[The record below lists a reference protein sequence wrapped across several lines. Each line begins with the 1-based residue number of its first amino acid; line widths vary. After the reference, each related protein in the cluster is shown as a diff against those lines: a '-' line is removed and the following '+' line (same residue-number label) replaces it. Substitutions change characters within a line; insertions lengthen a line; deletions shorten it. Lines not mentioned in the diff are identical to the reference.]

1 MFHMPPS
8 NGNGKQGISLLIIF
22 NMLEYFCLQQVVQIL
37 VGEGAHPRGGGRHG
51 GAHQPDELQEMNGYD
66 AAAGYVDDLSRH
78 KALAFAVDMDWT
90 HHEHTP
96 STSLLKY

>member
-8 NGNGKQGISLLIIF
+8 NGNGKQGISVLIIF

-51 GAHQPDELQEMNGYD
+51 GAHQPDELLEMNVYD

-78 KALAFAVDMDWT
+78 KALAFAVDLDSPRT
-90 HHEHTP
+90 YTQHV
-96 STSLLKY
+96 SS